1 MNFLR
6 RFTATAETDASPRD
20 DASPTSRDGGE
31 QSTSS
36 RLDIERAS
44 MPCAVEASF
53 DGTRDGDLVFLWTLA
68 RGAARGSA
76 ERGAV
81 NAFFDA
87 FGEMYAS
94 WMPIDGD
101 HADGVEDVGCRRAHP
116 REVVERAVSDAA
128 SLANRLDDALSVSMD
143 IKEREERRAAVGV
156 ETMGA
161 LDVMSR
167 SAHNR
172 AVMMQYG
179 IFKALTSACKACSQ
193 RLLTIGAAASGA
205 ECESGDEARAQLDI
219 LQRVIG
225 YAVNILG
232 RYLKDDKSWA
242 LQQLTESSALLCL
255 IDVLR
260 IEKVASAQFSGPMR
274 DLASNIE
281 CAAMH
286 AIGYAIDGDVAMQKS
301 LAAAGGLDIFFEG
314 VYSRD
319 SSSDVDAQFIASC
332 MASLDIAR
340 RVMSGSRA
348 NIERAQAVGMFN
360 RMAKLIRCVGSSIPD
375 ERLENEPRASGVEI
389 EGVPWDIE
397 RVHST
402 LLSEDPMPLDTVPSQ
417 LCRLL
422 STFIDLDD
430 GAQSTEG
437 WASKG
442 TKELLAQCVVDALTE
457 SCSGSSVAFTSA
469 RECLTLRSFVAHFV
483 SNSIARESA
492 MIPLVRRARMWEV
505 LLDGDTFGPIPSV
518 SGGDDEELKS
528 DVDNVRLRH
537 RVQSQVVALLLKA
550 GRIASETSDCV
561 SECNALIGTITARAI
576 QPSAVLRCC
585 PALELFLKL
594 SSHGASKALSE
605 IEAPGRLAGAL
616 NAQLKC
622 WGSTDVAFC
631 GHDSQTAR
639 PTAQAA
645 ALGATLSALRSC
657 LEGPDVLALSTLNN
671 DGVVDLIF
679 NDLLWTTSTRDV
691 AIHAVVS
698 LIGQRINSSSPDA
711 GAHRDAW
718 STLARRYIQALPRAR
733 GISFGLLQAMLQ
745 GLRDMLN
752 NPNSS
757 GSSLR
762 DWLSSEGGGAE
773 FVQIVALCDGDAGEN
788 VALEVISTMQA
799 VISNSHA
806 AAATFEKVIGYKTF
820 MEAIQCARGARTM
833 SDALFGAFMN
843 LIIDDVFESE
853 TATKSN
859 VALRNSGALRT
870 LLQLFN
876 TLEVTEELKVT
887 FFTSMKHL
895 LSTSVTS
902 KATANSAGTL
912 DFFLEWY
919 TDAAAHRESLLEVIQ
934 LCSSFS
940 MSTKHVRHIFQLL
953 KSDKVSSEDHL
964 KLIKLLQHS
973 AKREGPSTF
982 FDFTGPGCGIHVNK
996 QLTLPVRNGYT
1007 ICMWFRVEK
1016 FPDAGNPVSLFS
1028 LLVGNGN
1035 GILGELNADKL
1046 TLGVRGA
1053 SGTTDTVSLAVTIE
1067 ENKWTFLSLVHLP
1080 GRLSQPVVKL
1090 FMGST
1095 LIDQAKLRYPV
1106 KSAELISYCRIASVT
1121 FDTSVQNP
1129 LLKVCPFFGQLG
1141 STYILDD
1148 ALSSPAISMIHAL
1161 GPEYVGRFKST
1172 ESHTEKVLAAVSS
1185 NALEGRETR
1194 DYLAEHIV
1202 LVMSAVTL
1210 AGRAAQHGEADG
1222 NQTEHDYGLIGG
1234 AKVCVTKSVKD
1245 VIHCLG
1251 GVQVVLPILSDVM
1264 REVEIEQHRA
1274 IVCEGVYLLVS
1285 LLDGSRLTQVTL
1297 TACDGYALIANLL
1310 RANAQKSL
1318 GPALITALDRLRRTG
1333 GVEHESSSARVVL
1346 DLRLW
1351 ALADAETQ
1359 QQHGEYILSLATK
1372 HAEGLRYHLPMSTLI
1387 DALEYTPG
1395 EEGVKRR
1402 RIMLDVVKHLMV
1414 GAPMRLVEETAE
1426 SIIYLI
1432 EECSDDDVVGDVLRF
1447 LVNSMQPGEVLQ
1459 PTLHQVFTK
1468 YGGPLL
1474 ALSSLGRDSRR
1485 VRSFAL
1491 LWLATLMPP
1500 LEGFSRGSGTGAHIS
1515 AAFGAAAGAL
1525 SATLGAKLT
1534 ATTSQDFEVGFFTAV
1549 ANALEKFPLDVAES
1563 RSALFELLL
1572 GGQALPAEKVAEKMN
1587 ANRPQSIRAV
1597 AGRLFS
1603 KVKRHAGEAKHGDED
1618 DNNVVGVPGI
1628 VNAGAAG
1635 VLLRLMSASD
1645 NHEMRLSVL
1654 ELLLQL
1660 VEGASVNAQAVLEQR
1675 GWQTWILPILRDDG
1689 DETRIEERSIARRL
1703 ITALLYHAVLRTVDG
1718 HQHVSNTLGVIDIL
1732 IKRGALPDDS
1742 DLAQELLSDL
1752 LVLILPKRTNAG
1764 EQDEWSEVQNIEAPL
1779 CRRNL
1784 AALLH
1789 IFDSIISD
1797 TASQAA
1803 VLGVPNAPLDK
1814 TSIKQVSWDFYA
1826 NLWSLLDAISPPG
1839 QPSEDLTSDAEVKNT
1854 NMAQKIHRRAKG
1866 IIRDMPF
1873 SATNESDVDTVSS
1886 LETLR
1891 DQCQRVGFRLILLYV
1906 RVGSLDDLRVA
1917 VNSCTGLLPS
1927 FLAPILTDGDG
1938 KALDTSA
1945 LGNRAHLFLA
1955 DLLRFLETAKKDTD
1969 DDDDE
1974 SRIRL
1979 DLVVNLVRLA
1989 SEVGRMLLSECENI
2003 EECAHLEGRDL
2014 ISEQKVAAAA
2024 ANEAKESRRVK
2035 ELRSKVSENFLASRT
2050 KHEQRQQEAESAL
2063 LSTRTAKVTPLC
2075 DSERARRAIQRLTFE
2090 EHCDT
2095 LVRRWSTILRDLQGD
2110 RGPWSSHIDS
2120 GVSYW
2125 KLDKSED
2132 ASMRRSRLKPDYK
2145 FQPYKDVPKG
2155 ESATRTDAQDDIQK
2169 VHLAGMGQQWKL
2181 TSDKEFNDGDEDQSG
2196 IADELA
2202 EKLAIDKEN
2211 EMHNSTKIVF
2221 STPATLVTLT
2231 RTVVGKLD
2239 ISRDAVVFAVDR
2251 SQESAKDHRKRFWRW
2266 SVGDIVEVHHM
2277 RYRLQHKAFEIHCS
2291 DHTSAFFA
2299 FPTKKIARFAAARVA
2314 AMSNAALMNRR
2325 AKAEAAERAKELWK
2339 RRELSTFDYL
2349 MALNTYAGR
2358 TLHDLSQ
2365 YPVFPWVLKDYTSE
2379 TIDIHD
2385 PAVYRDLSN
2394 PVGALNAERLQTFI
2408 ERYNSLIDDPDTPPF
2423 HYGSHYSSCPIVLY
2437 YLLRLGPYTKL
2448 ARSLQGG
2455 RFDQSDRLFHSV
2467 AETFKAVME
2476 SSADVKELI
2485 PEFYYTS
2492 EFLANTNTLEL
2503 GQRQDGV
2510 AIGDVALPPWANGSR
2525 YEFTRVMR
2533 EALESEHVSRS
2544 LHSWIDLIFGCA
2556 QRGQAAIDRH
2566 NVFYYLT
2573 YEGAVDLDALED
2585 SDQRRAIETQIV
2597 NFGQTPTQIFRKAH
2611 PQRGGRPWQ
2620 SNCVSESPES
2630 LTFAAV
2636 VSSGNDGKP
2645 SLSRAIVN
2653 ICVINARVDTID
2665 GERAVAGC
2673 RIIRP
2678 GGAHYNFN
2686 AGESNDVY
2694 ALDLDPMAKRI
2705 EELHVTPDS
2714 LAHSQTVHVALRGKI
2729 LLSVGHWD
2737 RSMRLFDVDEGKEIQ
2752 RISAHRD
2759 VITCLSICEH
2769 NSARTWD
2776 ASPHAQQMRKVVLVT
2791 GSRDTTIAIW
2801 ELLLPQGGWNMSK
2814 AIRSLKAEPRI
2825 ICFGHDEPITC
2836 VNVSAQL
2843 NLIASGSA
2851 DGTLV
2856 LHDTR
2861 DGHIVRAFERT
2872 PSGSVPSWIRILDTS
2887 SRVVC
2892 ACSASGVL
2900 SVHHV
2905 NGATLAKYSSRHET
2919 FDTCC
2924 ITRDERII
2932 LLGNRRGDVT
2942 LRNTRDLSVR
2952 AQINVANVGVTAL
2965 ETTASDECLLV
2976 GLADGRLCLWAPSP
2990 AVGQQ

>member
-6 RFTATAETDASPRD
+6 RFTATSETEASTRD
-20 DASPTSRDGGE
+20 DGAMTARDDME
-31 QSTSS
+31 LNTSS
-36 RLDIERAS
+36 HVVERVP
-44 MPCAVEASF
+44 MPCVLEASF

-87 FGEMYAS
+87 FGEMYAN
-94 WMPIDGD
+94 WVPLIGD
-101 HADGVEDVGCRRAHP
+101 ITSVEDAGCRRAHP

-128 SLANRLDDALSVSMD
+128 SLADRLDGALSTSMD
-143 IKEREERRAAVGV
+143 IKEREERRANVGI
-156 ETMGA
+156 EAMRA
-161 LDVMSR
+161 LEVMSR

-172 AVMMQYG
+172 VVMVQYG
-179 IFKALTSACKACSQ
+179 VFKALMSACKACLQ
-193 RLLTIGAAASGA
+193 RLLTIGASASGA
-205 ECESGDEARAQLDI
+205 DGASGDEARAQLDAM
-219 LQRVIG
+219 QRVIAH
-225 YAVNILG
+225 AVSILG
-232 RYLKDDKSWA
+232 TYLKEDKSWA
-242 LQQLTESSALLCL
+242 LQELTESSAQLCL

-260 IEKVASAQFSGPMR
+260 IERAASAKFNGSMR
-274 DLASNIE
+274 DTASSIE
-281 CAAMH
+281 DAATA

-301 LAAAGGLDIFFEG
+301 LAAAGALDIFFEG

-319 SSSDVDAQFIASC
+319 SASDVDAKFIASSI
-332 MASLDIAR
+332 AALDLVR
-340 RVMSGSRA
+340 RVMSGSKA

-360 RMAKLIRCVGSSIPD
+360 RLSTLVRRVSSLCNGSVD
-375 ERLENEPRASGVEI
+375 EPSVSGDEI
-389 EGVPWDIE
+389 EGVPWDSE
-397 RVHST
+397 RVRSV
-402 LLSEDPMPLDTVPSQ
+402 LLSEAPVPMDATLSE
-417 LCRLL
+417 LYSLL
-422 STFIDLDD
+422 LKLVERDEGI
-430 GAQSTEG
+430 QSPEG

-442 TKELLAQCVVDALTE
+442 AKELLAQCVVDALTE
-457 SCSGSSVAFTSA
+457 SCSSASLPFASA
-469 RECLTLRSFVAHFV
+469 RKCLELRSFVARFV
-483 SNSIARESA
+483 SDVIARDPT
-492 MIPLVRRARMWEV
+492 MIPIVRKSRTWEV
-505 LLDGDTFGPIPSV
+505 LLDCDTFGPIQSA
-518 SGGDDEELKS
+518 SEDDAEVKS
-528 DVDNVRLRH
+528 DDGNARLRQ
-537 RVQSQVVALLLKA
+537 RVQTQVVALLLKA
-550 GRIASETSDCV
+550 GRVASEATDSI
-561 SECNALIGTITARAI
+561 SECNALVGAITTRAI

-616 NAQLKC
+616 SAQLKC
-622 WGSTDVAFC
+622 WGSDDISFC
-631 GHDSQTAR
+631 ENHSQLAL
-639 PTAQAA
+639 PTPHAA

-679 NDLLWTTSTRDV
+679 SELLWATSTRDF
-691 AIHAVVS
+691 AIQAVIS
-698 LIGQRINSSSPDA
+698 LIGQRINASSPDA

-718 STLARRYIQALPRAR
+718 STLARRYVQALPRAR
-733 GISFGLLQAMLQ
+733 GVSFDLLQAMLR
-745 GLRDMLN
+745 GLRNMLN
-752 NPNSS
+752 NPNGS

-762 DWLSSEGGGAE
+762 DLLSSEGGGAE

-806 AAATFEKVIGYKTF
+806 AAATFEKVIGYDTF
-820 MEAIQCARGARTM
+820 MEAIQCARGVNTM
-833 SDALFGAFMN
+833 SEALFGAFMS
-843 LIIDDVFESE
+843 LIVDDTYDRENVAS
-853 TATKSN
+853 SN

-876 TLEVTEELKVT
+876 TLEVIEELRILL
-887 FFTSMKHL
+887 FTSIKHL

-902 KATANSAGTL
+902 KATANSAGAL
-912 DFFLEWY
+912 DFFLGWY
-919 TDAAAHRESLLEVIQ
+919 TDAEAHRESLLEVIR

-940 MSTKHVRHIFQLL
+940 MSTKQVRHIFQLL
-953 KSDKVSSEDHL
+953 KSDEVSSRDHL
-964 KLIKLLQHS
+964 KLIQLLQHS

-1007 ICMWFRVEK
+1007 ICMWFRIEK
-1016 FPDAGNPVSLFS
+1016 FPEAGNPVSLFS

-1035 GILGELNADKL
+1035 GILGELNTDKL
-1046 TLGVRGA
+1046 TLGIRGA
-1053 SGTTDTVSLAVTIE
+1053 AGTTDTASLAATIE

-1095 LIDQAKLRYPV
+1095 LMDQAKLRYPV
-1106 KSAELISYCRIASVT
+1106 KSAESISYCRIASVT

-1148 ALSSPAISMIHAL
+1148 ALSPPAISMIYAL

-1172 ESHTEKVLAAVSS
+1172 ESHTEKVLAAVSM
-1185 NALEGRETR
+1185 NAIEGRETR
-1194 DYLAEHIV
+1194 EYLAEHIV
-1202 LVMSAVTL
+1202 LVMNAVTL
-1210 AGRAAQHGEADG
+1210 AGRATQYGETDG
-1222 NQTEHDYGLIGG
+1222 NQTDHDYSLIGG

-1251 GVQVVLPILSDVM
+1251 GVQVILPILSNVM
-1264 REVEIEQHRA
+1264 RDVDVDQHRA
-1274 IVCEGVYLLVS
+1274 IVCEGVYLLVA
-1285 LLDGSRLTQVTL
+1285 LLDGSRLNQVTL

-1310 RANAQKSL
+1310 RSNGQKSL
-1318 GPALITALDRLRRTG
+1318 GPALITALDKLRRTG
-1333 GVEHESSSARVVL
+1333 GLEHETSSARVVL

-1359 QQHGEYILSLATK
+1359 QQHGEYILSLAMK
-1372 HAEGLRYHLPMSTLI
+1372 HAEGLRYHLPMSTII

-1395 EEGVKRR
+1395 EAGVKRR
-1402 RIMLDVVKHLMV
+1402 RVLLEVLKHLIV
-1414 GAPMRLVEETAE
+1414 GAPTRLVEEAAE

-1432 EECSDDDVVGDVLRF
+1432 EECADDEVVGDVLRF
-1447 LVNSMQPGEVLQ
+1447 LVNLMQPGDVSQ
-1459 PTLHQVFTK
+1459 HTLNQAFTK

-1474 ALSSLGRDSRR
+1474 ALSSLSRDSQR

-1491 LWLATLMPP
+1491 LWLANLMPP

-1525 SATLGAKLT
+1525 SATLGGKFT

-1549 ANALEKFPLDVAES
+1549 ANALEKFPLDVAEC

-1572 GGQALPAEKVAEKMN
+1572 GGQALPADKVAEKMN
-1587 ANRPQSIRAV
+1587 ANRPPSIRAV

-1603 KVKRHAGEAKHGDED
+1603 KVTRQSDEAKHGGED
-1618 DNNVVGVPGI
+1618 GGNVVGVPGI

-1718 HQHVSNTLGVIDIL
+1718 HHHVSNTLGVIDIL

-1742 DLAQELLSDL
+1742 NLAQELLSDL
-1752 LVLILPKRTNAG
+1752 LVLILPQRTNSG

-1784 AALLH
+1784 ATLLH

-1814 TSIKQVSWDFYA
+1814 TAIKQVSWDFYA
-1826 NLWSLLDAISPPG
+1826 NIWALLNAISPPG
-1839 QPSEDLTSDAEVKNT
+1839 QPFEDVKSDKEVKNT

-1873 SATNESDVDTVSS
+1873 SSTNESDVDTVGS

-1906 RVGSLDDLRVA
+1906 RVGSLDDLRTA

-1927 FLAPILTDGDG
+1927 FLAPVLTDGDG

-1955 DLLRFLETAKKDTD
+1955 DLLRFVETAKTNVAAD
-1969 DDDDE
+1969 DEE

-1979 DLVVNLVRLA
+1979 GLVVNLVRLA
-1989 SEVGRMLLSECENI
+1989 SEVGRMLLSECETI

-2035 ELRSKVSENFLASRT
+2035 EFRSTVSENFLAART
-2050 KHEQRQQEAESAL
+2050 KHEQRQKEAESAL
-2063 LSTRTAKVTPLC
+2063 LSTRTAKVTPVC
-2075 DSERARRAIQRLTFE
+2075 DSERARRAIRRLTFE

-2095 LVRRWSTILRDLQGD
+2095 LARRWSTILHDLQGE
-2110 RGPWSSHIDS
+2110 RGPWSSHTGS
-2120 GVSYW
+2120 GATYW

-2155 ESATRTDAQDDIQK
+2155 ESATRADAQDSIQN
-2169 VHLAGMGQQWKL
+2169 VRLVGMGQQWKM
-2181 TSDKEFNDGDEDQSG
+2181 TSDREFNDGDDEQSA
-2196 IADELA
+2196 ITDELA

-2211 EMHNSTKIVF
+2211 EMHNSTKVLF

-2231 RTVVGKLD
+2231 RTIVGKLD
-2239 ISRDAVVFAVDR
+2239 ISRDAVVFVVDR

-2266 SVGDIVEVHHM
+2266 SVEDIVEVHHM

-2299 FPTKKIARFAAARVA
+2299 FSTKKIARFAAARVT
-2314 AMSNAALMNRR
+2314 AMANAVLMNRR
-2325 AKAEAAERAKELWK
+2325 AKAEAAERSKELWK
-2339 RRELSTFDYL
+2339 RRELGTFDYL

-2365 YPVFPWVLKDYTSE
+2365 YPVFPWVLKDYTSD
-2379 TIDIHD
+2379 TIDLND
-2385 PAVYRDLSN
+2385 PTVYRDLSR
-2394 PVGALNAERLQTFI
+2394 PVGALNPERLQTFI
-2408 ERYNSLIDDPDTPPF
+2408 ERYESLIDDPDTPPF

-2448 ARSLQGG
+2448 ARALQGG

-2467 AETFKAVME
+2467 AETFNAVLE

-2485 PEFYYTS
+2485 PEFYYSS
-2492 EFLANTNTLEL
+2492 EFLVNTNSLEL

-2510 AIGDVALPPWANGSR
+2510 TIGDVELPPWANGSR
-2525 YEFTRVMR
+2525 FEFTRVMR
-2533 EALESEHVSRS
+2533 DALESEHVSRN

-2556 QRGQAAIDRH
+2556 QRGQPAVDRH

-2585 SDQRRAIETQIV
+2585 ADQRRAIETQIV

-2611 PQRGGRPWQ
+2611 PPRSIQSWQ
-2620 SNCVSESPES
+2620 SHFVSESPET
-2630 LTFAAV
+2630 LMFAAV
-2636 VSSGNDGKP
+2636 VSSGNDGKA
-2645 SLSRAIVN
+2645 SLSRAVVN
-2653 ICVINARVDTID
+2653 ISVDASRVDTID
-2665 GERAVAGC
+2665 GARAVAGC
-2673 RIIRP
+2673 RLIRP
-2678 GGAHYNFN
+2678 GGVAHNFN
-2686 AGESNDVY
+2686 DGESNDVY
-2694 ALDLDPMAKRI
+2694 ALDLEPMAKRI
-2705 EELHVTPDS
+2705 EELYVSPDS
-2714 LAHSQTVHVALRGKI
+2714 LAHSQTVHVALRGKV

-2759 VITCLSICEH
+2759 VMTCLSICEH
-2769 NSARTWD
+2769 SSARTWD
-2776 ASPHAQQMRKVVLVT
+2776 ASPNAQQMRKVVLVT

-2801 ELLLPQGGWNMSK
+2801 ELLLPHGAWNMSK
-2814 AIRSLKAEPRI
+2814 AIRALKAEPRV

-2836 VNVSAQL
+2836 VNVSSQL

-2872 PSGSVPSWIRILDTS
+2872 PSGSVPSWIKILDTS

-2892 ACSASGVL
+2892 ACAASGAL

-2905 NGATLAKYSSRHET
+2905 NGATLAKYASRHET
-2919 FDTCC
+2919 FDACC
-2924 ITRDERII
+2924 VTRDERIL

-2942 LRNTRDLSVR
+2942 LRHTRDLSIR

-2965 ETTASDECLLV
+2965 STAASDECLLV

-2990 AVGQQ
+2990 APAHT